1 MNSSWLTNQV
11 LDDGRITDGQGRTV
25 NFKNTIIILTSNVGA
40 QAVLDADVDLVAG
53 ERDEAEVRL
62 RVLDELRSRFRPE
75 FLNRLDE
82 LVLFRHSF
90 KAVVDAL

>member
-1 MNSSWLTNQV
+1 MHSSWLTNQV

-75 FLNRLDE
+75 FLNRLDD
-82 LVLFRHSF
+82 VIVFRHSF
-90 KAVVDAL
+90 KTVVDAL

>member
-1 MNSSWLTNQV
+1 MHSSWLTNQV

-90 KAVVDAL
+90 KTVVDAL

>member
-82 LVLFRHSF
+82 LVFFRHSF
-90 KAVVDAL
+90 KTVVDAL

>member
-1 MNSSWLTNQV
+1 MHSSWLTNQV
-11 LDDGRITDGQGRTV
+11 LDDGRITDGQRRTV

-90 KAVVDAL
+90 KTVVDAL

>member
-90 KAVVDAL
+90 KTVVDAL

>member
-1 MNSSWLTNQV
+1 MHSSWLTNQV
-11 LDDGRITDGQGRTV
+11 LDDGRLTDGQGRTV

-62 RVLDELRSRFRPE
+62 LELDELRSRFRPE

-90 KAVVDAL
+90 KTVVDAL